1 MADPTVLTEDEEQD
15 LLRTLD
21 TGGTFVQ
28 VTMASGREYTIG
40 IAAAEWLKDNNYLEP
55 VTPDDSALSLEDVQG
70 A

>member
-1 MADPTVLTEDEEQD
+1 MALTKTEEQE
-15 LLRTLD
+15 LLRNID

-28 VTMASGREYTIG
+28 VTMASGRQYTIG
-40 IAAAEWLKDNNYLEP
+40 IAVAEWLSENNYLEE